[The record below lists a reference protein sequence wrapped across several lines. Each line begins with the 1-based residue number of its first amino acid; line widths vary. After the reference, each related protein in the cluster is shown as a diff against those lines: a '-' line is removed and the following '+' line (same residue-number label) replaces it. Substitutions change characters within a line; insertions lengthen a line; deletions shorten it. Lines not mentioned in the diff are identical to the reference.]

1 MKNAAISL
9 NSELEKARSLTLPS
23 RQDML
28 VRSPSVQAFWN
39 NNQQVLANAW
49 HEWEQSS
56 KGSLLSSGETLLDD
70 KLRSAVNAAWQDP
83 TTENLVKDL
92 WQEAALG
99 VYTAQF
105 FSPDKL
111 SVLRQYIDSVAT
123 ADIPLRPPYGI
134 VLNRHGRC
142 LTNDQKVILQLL
154 VFRRFTEYYWT
165 NICAQ

>member
-9 NSELEKARSLTLPS
+9 NSELEKARALTLPS